1 MRDQLEVIKS
11 NSNNLSSLAGDLEIG
26 LNDAKANLTEIK
38 DNCSSLP
45 GPPGFCDGINPDDLA
60 AEANFTNLPNVTD
73 QLSNVQDVVNQ
84 DFEKTAEEVINYLPL

>member
-11 NSNNLSSLAGDLEIG
+11 NSNNLSSLAGDLESG

-38 DNCSSLP
+38 NNCSSL
-45 GPPGFCDGINPDDLA
+45 GSLGFCADIKPDDLA